1 MTSWSRFAG
10 PSASLSPRASRGAR
24 SASRTRSLEAI
35 LMQRGPD
42 KRIIEGN
49 EPAAILADCSKKRTD
64 PASRSCPS
72 RTKLETETSASLSPR
87 LRRGSVRFADTLVGG

>member
-1 MTSWSRFAG
+1 
-10 PSASLSPRASRGAR
+10 
-24 SASRTRSLEAI
+24 
-35 LMQRGPD
+35 MQRGPD

-49 EPAAILADCSKKRTD
+49 EPAAILADCSKK
-64 PASRSCPS
+64 